1 MQRRECVA
9 IWKRL
14 TRHGSDDGG
23 FVDVNID
30 AVVYME
36 HADEYTTLRFAVVG
50 AEAGR
55 LHRVRVTETPDEIHK
70 AKPLLSSQST

>member
-1 MQRRECVA
+1 VA
-9 IWKRL
+9 TWKRL

-23 FVDVNID
+23 LVDVNID
-30 AVVYME
+30 AVVYIE
-36 HADEYTTLRFAVVG
+36 HADQYTTLRFAVLG

-55 LHRVRVTETPDEIHK
+55 LHRVRVKETPDEIHM

>member
-1 MQRRECVA
+1 VA

-36 HADEYTTLRFAVVG
+36 HADEYTTLRFVVTG

-55 LHRVRVTETPDEIHK
+55 LHRVRVKQTPDEIHG
-70 AKPLLSSQST
+70 AKPLRSSEAE